1 MTLSSHTVNSIE
13 QFTGEGNTKPLQ
25 YSCLEYPMDCGAWCA
40 VVHGVTKSWTQL
52 STYTEKLTKLK
63 ETLTSVYQFIK
74 GYNKGGASL
83 VAQMVKNLL
92 AKQETL
98 VQSLGPDDPLKK
110 GMATHSSI
118 LAWRIPWQR
127 CLMGYSLWKL
137 KESDTTEQL
146 SVSLHDKG
154 Y

>member
-25 YSCLEYPMDCGAWCA
+25 YSCLENSMDRGAWL
-40 VVHGVTKSWTQL
+40 VTGHGITKSWTQL

-83 VAQMVKNLL
+83 VAQMVKNLP

-118 LAWRIPWQR
+118 LAWKIPWTEEPGWLQAMGSQR
-127 CLMGYSLWKL
+127 VG
-137 KESDTTEQL
+137 
-146 SVSLHDKG
+146 HD
-154 Y
+154 